1 REVVCVG
8 KIADIFAHRGVTRT
22 LKAHGNQAVMN
33 SLLEAMANTRDGSL
47 LFANCVDFDTNFGHR
62 RDVSGYARALE
73 EFDRCVPRLWEAMR
87 PDDVSIISADHGCD
101 PTFPGTDHTREYVP
115 VLAFGAGVA
124 PGSIGRRASFAD
136 IGQSLARHLR
146 VTPLAHGESFL

>member
-1 REVVCVG
+1 
-8 KIADIFAHRGVTRT
+8 
-22 LKAHGNQAVMN
+22 
-33 SLLEAMANTRDGSL
+33 
-47 LFANCVDFDTNFGHR
+47 
-62 RDVSGYARALE
+62 
-73 EFDRCVPRLWEAMR
+73 
-87 PDDVSIISADHGCD
+87 IISADHGCD